1 MEEEIA
7 QEAARRAADDSQG
20 QRKYPKLPLP

>member
-7 QEAARRAADDSQG
+7 QQAARRAADTTQEK
-20 QRKYPKLPLP
+20 RKYPKLPLP